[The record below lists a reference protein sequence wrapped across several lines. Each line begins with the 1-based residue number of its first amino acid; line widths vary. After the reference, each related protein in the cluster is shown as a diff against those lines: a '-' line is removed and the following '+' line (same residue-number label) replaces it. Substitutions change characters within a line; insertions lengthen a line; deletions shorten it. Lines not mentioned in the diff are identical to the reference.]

1 MSLPEY
7 TSTSEIQHQHQSQQQ
22 QQRSSVTLPATYQ
35 SRILVSNNE
44 AGSIIGKEGSII
56 KAINEQFAIKNVQ
69 VKLDTLQKN
78 CSDRVLTVEDTF
90 KGQPTDS
97 LVPTYKAKN
106 ELIYEILNLLVDNNT
121 ISLQKQG
128 YHYKPLNPLFS
139 ETQIN
144 QVFNNNKGKKV
155 AFLRLIINNYQ
166 IGGIIG
172 KNGFRIQSVL
182 SLFNNPSTNPSS
194 GDNLLIK
201 ISETGLIGSSDTVL
215 QILGSIEDIKLC
227 LDAIDEILLEQYGT
241 TSPVLSSEQLTLDKT
256 LKKNYTPHL
265 NVQKVFDVENQY
277 VPRLVGQRKTRL
289 LHLASLT
296 NCVITIDDNKDI
308 PVDGIRKIKIVGEQ
322 AERAYDLLMKNYEQ
336 IVNLQ

>member
-7 TSTSEIQHQHQSQQQ
+7 TSTSDIQHQHQSQHQQ

-121 ISLQKQG
+121 ITLQKQG

-144 QVFNNNKGKKV
+144 QVFNNNKVKK
-155 AFLRLIINNYQ
+155 
-166 IGGIIG
+166 
-172 KNGFRIQSVL
+172 IQSVL

-308 PVDGIRKIKIVGEQ
+308 PADGIRKIKIVGEQ